1 MAAGTEQC
9 MEALEEVV
17 NALEEAENNANSVEF
32 PGMY

>member
-1 MAAGTEQC
+1 